1 MKTKIIIVL
10 VCLASILQAQK
21 LDSLLKWSAESHP
34 SLKAAFI
41 DYKAA
46 LEKVHGTG
54 FLPEP
59 KFSFGYFI
67 SSPETRLGP
76 QIGNIGI
83 QQMFP
88 WKGTLTAQK
97 NIAIASSKM
106 KFERFNLLRIQL
118 FQEVKQLFY
127 EAENKQINIQ
137 LINENIKLLEQV
149 KSIGLS
155 KIESGIGS
163 TTDVL
168 RLNLKIEEMKTK
180 ISTAK
185 IHLEGKIEQLAL
197 ISGRLVLKLEFEG
210 DLDPNN
216 QIENNS
222 IVNHPMIAMSKE
234 KLAMNE
240 AQKRII
246 AQKALP
252 KFGIGLNYTLVNK
265 RTDMNPT
272 DNGRDVFMPKIT
284 MSLPIYRKK
293 YRALSKM
300 NNLENESIQEE
311 IKGVK
316 LNLNLNLIMI
326 NTKINSAKERMIL
339 YQKQIQT
346 SQSILAVLQSDYENG
361 ASSIESILNT
371 LIQLIYYQIE
381 TEKAIT
387 DLRIANSQLSFSLNK
402 EL

>member
-59 KFSFGYFI
+59 QFSFGYFI

-76 QIGNIGI
+76 QIGNIGV